1 MSVLSQVIH
10 GGGAP
15 RRVTAYSS
23 GTGTYTPVAAN
34 SRVLAF
40 IAAGG
45 AGGKGEYPYA
55 SYGYSQGGGG
65 GSTTITAFR
74 IAAPV
79 SYVVG
84 SGGAGINYG
93 GGASYGSASTF
104 ANRVSNPGHGQSGG
118 LALEGAGV
126 SGGNQNTNSVC
137 RAGTGNPAGGG
148 SYFGVGGNAGN
159 PGSAGGIGAGG
170 GGSTLIYGVNTVGGA
185 GGSGY
190 IEIWDFGA

>member
-45 AGGKGEYPYA
+45 AGGNGEYPYA
-55 SYGYSQGGGG
+55 SYGYWRGGGG

-84 SGGAGINYG
+84 SGGAGVTYN
-93 GGASYGSASTF
+93 SHSTGSASTF
-104 ANRVSNPGHGQSGG
+104 ANRVSNPGGGQFGG

-137 RAGTGNPAGGG
+137 RAGTGYPAGGG
-148 SYFGVGGNAGN
+148 SYFGVGGSLGN
-159 PGSAGGIGAGG
+159 PGSDGGIGAGG
-170 GGSTLIYGVNTVGGA
+170 GGSTYIYGVNTVGGA